1 MRSKD
6 VFEQYMR
13 ISKIK
18 IVLLQKQLRTTMNN
32 ISKHLAVAALAVC
45 SANVTFAS
53 ESNSPNKG
61 ESEFSHSKDSIQI
74 GAKTAIQRELEAT
87 LSNKLRAYT
96 YIEPIEGTPLHAVNI
111 NGEYHAVNED
121 LSLVIQGGFY
131 DFVAK
136 RDLKQQWIKKTLVP
150 ELKGMPE
157 ENYVVY
163 PATGE
168 TIDTLW
174 VLSDLSCGYCKA
186 FHEQFDSLNAMGVEI
201 RVVPFVR
208 GLNGS
213 VSKRNY
219 DNTMAIYS
227 TSDQSQRRAL
237 QKQAFNGVDIGAISS
252 IDKEADKILQ
262 HGWNLGLKAE
272 LTGTPMLINNHG
284 VSTSGVADN
293 RFILEKLLPAR

>member
-1 MRSKD
+1 
-6 VFEQYMR
+6 MR
-13 ISKIK
+13 ISRIK
-18 IVLLQKQLRTTMNN
+18 IVLLQKQLRTTMIN
-32 ISKHLAVAALAVC
+32 IAKHLTVAALAI
-45 SANVTFAS
+45 SSSNIALATSDTEIEALAEANPIS
-53 ESNSPNKG
+53 EPI
-61 ESEFSHSKDSIQI
+61 KDD
-74 GAKTAIQRELEAT
+74 AKATIKKQLEAT

-96 YIEPIEGTPLHAVNI
+96 YIKPINGTPLHAVNI

-136 RDLKQQWIKKTLVP
+136 RDLKQQWVKETLVP
-150 ELKGMPE
+150 ELEGMAQ
-157 ENYVVY
+157 ENYVAY

-168 TIDTLW
+168 KIDTLW

-186 FHEQFDSLNAMGVEI
+186 FHEQFDTLNSMGIEV
-201 RVVPFVR
+201 RVIPFVR

-227 TSDQSQRRAL
+227 TTDQQQRRAL
-237 QKQAFNGVDIGAISS
+237 QKQAFNGVDIGAIST
-252 IDKEADKILQ
+252 IDKDADEILQ
-262 HGWNLGLKAE
+262 RGWNLGLKAE